1 MTAHARFRRAVESG
15 DHAGM
20 VAALAEDAVLHSPV
34 SFKPFQGREAI
45 SQLFAALLETFEDF
59 RYTDELAATDGTE
72 ALVFRTRV
80 GDREVEGID
89 LLRYR
94 DDGLIS
100 DFTVMVRP
108 LSAAVALAEAI
119 GPRLAAA
126 QAAGS

>member
-20 VAALAEDAVLHSPV
+20 VAALAADAVLHSPV
-34 SFKPFQGREAI
+34 TFKPFEGRDAI
-45 SQLFAALLETFEDF
+45 SQLFAALLETFQDF
-59 RYTDELAATDGTE
+59 RYTDELTAPDGTE

-80 GDREVEGID
+80 GDREVEGVD
-89 LLRYR
+89 LLRYG
-94 DDGLIS
+94 DDGLIN

-108 LSAAVALAEAI
+108 LSAAIALAEAI